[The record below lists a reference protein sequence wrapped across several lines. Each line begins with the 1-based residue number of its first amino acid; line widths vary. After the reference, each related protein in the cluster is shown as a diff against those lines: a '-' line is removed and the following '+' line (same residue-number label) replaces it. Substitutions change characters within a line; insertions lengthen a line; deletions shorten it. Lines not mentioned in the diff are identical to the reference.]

1 MIDSATTAAMAT
13 TTAAHARP
21 AIPLVVLGGYLG
33 AGKTTLLNHVLANSA
48 QRRIAVLVNDF
59 GDINID
65 AALIRERTDD
75 VINLENG
82 CVCCSIGGRLVD
94 ALVAISARPERP
106 EVLIIEASG
115 VSDPV
120 KIAQIG
126 LLDRAFRLV
135 GIIVAVDAERIGAT
149 LLDPYVGDIVRRQI
163 AGATALVLTKTDLVT
178 QHGKAGA
185 TEAIASLA
193 STSIVLESV
202 RGAMP
207 LELIFDAHVAP
218 RRRAGEFA
226 LGAAERVESH
236 QDICSFSFRS
246 DFRFDRKQLGAAFR
260 ALSVP
265 LLRAKGIVWI
275 EQDDAPQELHVV
287 GGRILITPFAGR
299 AAAGSAIVLIG
310 RFSDEDERT
319 VRRCL
324 EGAQVSN
331 G

>member
-1 MIDSATTAAMAT
+1 MNDVTQSGV
-13 TTAAHARP
+13 RP
-21 AIPLVVLGGYLG
+21 PIPLVVLGGYLG
-33 AGKTTLLNHVLANSA
+33 AGKTTLLNHVLSNAG
-48 QRRIAVLVNDF
+48 QRRVAVLVNDF

-94 ALVAISARPERP
+94 ALVKISARPERP
-106 EVLIIEASG
+106 ELLIIEASG

-178 QHGKAGA
+178 EKEKVAA
-185 TEAIASLA
+185 TEAVLA
-193 STSIVLESV
+193 LATTSILLESAN
-202 RGAMP
+202 GSIP
-207 LELIFDAHVAP
+207 LELIFDASVVPRHRTGGPALAP
-218 RRRAGEFA
+218 SGH
-226 LGAAERVESH
+226 LNSH
-236 QDICSFSFRS
+236 QGICSFSFRS
-246 DFRFDRKQLGAAFR
+246 DFRLDRKKLKDVFR
-260 ALSVP
+260 TLTVP
-265 LLRAKGIVWI
+265 LLRAKGIVWLD
-275 EQDDAPQELHVV
+275 QDASPQELHVV
-287 GGRILITPFAGR
+287 GGRILITPFAGHF
-299 AAAGSAIVLIG
+299 AGHAAGESTIVLIG

-319 VRRCL
+319 VKRCL
-324 EGAQVSN
+324 ESTQVLN
-331 G
+331 

>member
-1 MIDSATTAAMAT
+1 MSNAAVSSV
-13 TTAAHARP
+13 RP
-21 AIPLVVLGGYLG
+21 PIPLVVLGGYLG
-33 AGKTTLLNHVLANSA
+33 AGKTTLLNHVLANA
-48 QRRIAVLVNDF
+48 GQRRVAVLVNDF

-94 ALVAISARPERP
+94 ALVKISARPERP
-106 EVLIIEASG
+106 ELLIIEASG

-163 AGATALVLTKTDLVT
+163 AGATALVLNKTDLVSE
-178 QHGKAGA
+178 QQKVVA
-185 TEAIASLA
+185 TEAVLTLA
-193 STSIVLESV
+193 TTSILLESAN
-202 RGAMP
+202 GSIP
-207 LELIFDAHVAP
+207 LALIFDASVVPRHRTSGLAFAASGHVN
-218 RRRAGEFA
+218 
-226 LGAAERVESH
+226 SH

-246 DFRFDRKQLGAAFR
+246 DFRLDRKKLRDVFR
-260 ALSVP
+260 NLSVP
-265 LLRAKGIVWI
+265 LLRAKGIVWLD
-275 EQDDAPQELHVV
+275 QDASPQELHVV

-299 AAAGSAIVLIG
+299 AAGESTIVLIG

-319 VRRCL
+319 VKRCL
-324 EGAQVSN
+324 ESAQTLN
-331 G
+331 

>member
-1 MIDSATTAAMAT
+1 MTDTAAAS
-13 TTAAHARP
+13 ARP
-21 AIPLVVLGGYLG
+21 SIPLVVLGGYLG
-33 AGKTTLLNHVLANSA
+33 AGKTTLLNHVLSNAG
-48 QRRIAVLVNDF
+48 QRRVAVLVNDF

-94 ALVAISARPERP
+94 ALVKISARPERP
-106 EVLIIEASG
+106 ELLIIEASG

-163 AGATALVLTKTDLVT
+163 VGATALVLTKTDLVT
-178 QHGKAGA
+178 EQEKAV
-185 TEAIASLA
+185 AIDVVSSLA
-193 STSIVLESV
+193 TTSILLESTN
-202 RGAMP
+202 GSIP
-207 LELIFDAHVAP
+207 LELIFDASVVP
-218 RRRAGEFA
+218 RHRTGELALAAGE
-226 LGAAERVESH
+226 RPNSH

-246 DFRFDRKQLGAAFR
+246 DFRLDRKKLRDVFR
-260 ALSVP
+260 SLTVP
-265 LLRAKGIVWI
+265 LLRAKGIIWLD
-275 EQDDAPQELHVV
+275 QNASPHELHVV
-287 GGRILITPFAGR
+287 GGRILITPFAGHVT
-299 AAAGSAIVLIG
+299 GESTIVLIG

-324 EGAQVSN
+324 ESAQMLN
-331 G
+331 

>member
-1 MIDSATTAAMAT
+1 MIETSNTAANAT
-13 TTAAHARP
+13 VRP
-21 AIPLVVLGGYLG
+21 PIPLVVLGGYLG
-33 AGKTTLLNHVLANSA
+33 AGKTTLLNHVLSNSG
-48 QRRIAVLVNDF
+48 QRRVAVLVNDF

-94 ALVAISARPERP
+94 ALVTIGARPERP
-106 EVLIIEASG
+106 ELLIIEASG

-163 AGATALVLTKTDLVT
+163 VGATALVLTKTDLVS
-178 QHGKAGA
+178 QQEKAV
-185 TEAIASLA
+185 AIETVVSLA
-193 STSIVLESV
+193 TTSILLESAN
-202 RGAMP
+202 GSLP
-207 LELIFDAHVAP
+207 LALIFDASVAP
-218 RRRAGEFA
+218 RHRPVGLAFAAGER
-226 LGAAERVESH
+226 LSSH

-246 DFRFDRKQLGAAFR
+246 DLRFDKKKLRAVFR
-260 ALSVP
+260 SLSVP
-265 LLRAKGIVWI
+265 LLRAKGIVWL
-275 EQDDAPQELHVV
+275 DRDASPQELHVV
-287 GGRILITPFAGR
+287 GGRILITPFAGQ
-299 AAAGSAIVLIG
+299 ATTGSMIVLIG

-319 VRRCL
+319 VKHCL
-324 EGAQVSN
+324 ESAQALD
-331 G
+331 

>member
-1 MIDSATTAAMAT
+1 MTDAA
-13 TTAAHARP
+13 AASVRP
-21 AIPLVVLGGYLG
+21 PIPLVVLGGYLG
-33 AGKTTLLNHVLANSA
+33 AGKTTLLNHVLSNAG
-48 QRRIAVLVNDF
+48 QRRVAVLVNDF

-94 ALVAISARPERP
+94 ALVKISERPERP
-106 EVLIIEASG
+106 ELLIIEASG

-126 LLDRAFRLV
+126 MLDRAFRLV

-178 QHGKAGA
+178 EQEKAPA
-185 TEAIASLA
+185 KEAVLSLA
-193 STSIVLESV
+193 TTSILLESTNGSV
-202 RGAMP
+202 P
-207 LELIFDAHVAP
+207 LELIFDASVVP
-218 RRRAGEFA
+218 RHRTGGLA
-226 LGAAERVESH
+226 LAVSERPNSH

-246 DFRFDRKQLGAAFR
+246 DFRLDRKKLRDVFR
-260 ALSVP
+260 SLTVP
-265 LLRAKGIVWI
+265 LLRAKGIVWLD
-275 EQDDAPQELHVV
+275 QDASPQELHVV
-287 GGRILITPFAGR
+287 GGRILITPFAGH
-299 AAAGSAIVLIG
+299 AADESTIVLIG
-310 RFSDEDERT
+310 RFTDEDERT

-324 EGAQVSN
+324 ESAQMLN
-331 G
+331 